1 MRTVTIAL
9 DAMGGDRAPAE
20 ICAGA
25 LDAVVPG
32 QLEIVLVG
40 DTPLILAE
48 YGGKLPRG
56 VTIRHAPEQIAFDE
70 EPLAAVRTSRSRRSS
85 SPRAPSARAG
95 RRRRCRPVRPV
106 P

>member
-1 MRTVTIAL
+1 VRIVTIAL
-9 DAMGGDRAPAE
+9 DAMGGDRAPSE
-20 ICAGA
+20 ICLGA

-48 YGGKLPRG
+48 YGGALPRG

-70 EPLAAVRTSRSRRSS
+70 EPLAAVR
-85 SPRAPSARAG
+85 A
-95 RRRRCRPVRPV
+95 
-106 P
+106 